1 MKRIIPLILVLGLA
15 IIVLVQYFKL
25 RSLSPPE
32 AYAYTLKEDIDLN
45 YHQPVAVGAYYDAGR
60 NVALYARQ
68 VWHNEG
74 FNVRMPDADDGAEMA
89 SANHYKKMLS
99 YTDSLGARLSR
110 SYQWKLEGFD
120 NADILR
126 FENEGLS
133 PTTLRV
139 EKVFGGSS
147 FQKGDERKGV
157 WALQDL
163 LIQKGYQMPHD
174 GNFWEETH
182 LALKAFQTKSGLP
195 PTGIADIKTLTQL
208 LNP

>member
-15 IIVLVQYFKL
+15 VIVLIQYFKL
-25 RSLSPPE
+25 QSLSPPE
-32 AYAYTLKEDIDLN
+32 AYQYTLREDIDLD
-45 YHQPVAVGAYYDAGR
+45 YHQPTAVGAYYEAGR
-60 NVALYARQ
+60 NVALYAQQ

-89 SANHYKKMLS
+89 SANHYKKLLA

-110 SYQWKLEGFD
+110 SSQWKMEGF
-120 NADILR
+120 NNSDIIR
-126 FENEGLS
+126 MEQEGIS
-133 PTTLRV
+133 PTSLKV
-139 EKVFGGSS
+139 EKTFGGNA
-147 FQKGDERKGV
+147 FKKGDDGFGV
-157 WALQDL
+157 WTIQEL

-174 GNFWEETH
+174 GYFWEETR

-195 PTGIADIKTLTQL
+195 ATGAANIKTLTQL